1 MASSSRKR
9 ALVADAAPVSASFPA
24 IGEDKSEWIAEHNV
38 ILRYGTSLRLM
49 ASCSAFLNESEEFN
63 EVDPTGDWDKWSNR
77 VPGAFTLFY
86 AAIIDPL
93 QPDWSGVQAVLRAV
107 LDGWPTP
114 APPHKTRLVIDYVTT
129 AKACR
134 GRGHASTLVSH
145 VRDACGTHG
154 AHLYVLALEE
164 SCPWWMDK
172 GFVLE
177 AGANLTA
184 RLNIFPDVHLL
195 RLSTD
200 PVDEGSPEDLALLDE
215 GGEGDEADEA
225 DEIDEGDAA
234 VGDEQRS
241 ADAAEPPHHADDGDE
256 DLADSELQA
265 AIAMSMAPTA
275 QSSPSASGRV
285 EDTAGTAAGVASG
298 SQGAAGVVRLEELA
312 ETDEEER
319 ALQAAIEL
327 SMQTQPNA

>member
-114 APPHKTRLVIDYVTT
+114 APPHKTRLVIGERCSDPSRFAINTDAGPAAVPPAECITPG
-129 AKACR
+129 ACEP
-134 GRGHASTLVSH
+134 STLRCS
-145 VRDACGTHG
+145 R
-154 AHLYVLALEE
+154 
-164 SCPWWMDK
+164 P
-172 GFVLE
+172 
-177 AGANLTA
+177 
-184 RLNIFPDVHLL
+184 
-195 RLSTD
+195 
-200 PVDEGSPEDLALLDE
+200 
-215 GGEGDEADEA
+215 
-225 DEIDEGDAA
+225 
-234 VGDEQRS
+234 
-241 ADAAEPPHHADDGDE
+241 
-256 DLADSELQA
+256 
-265 AIAMSMAPTA
+265 
-275 QSSPSASGRV
+275 
-285 EDTAGTAAGVASG
+285 
-298 SQGAAGVVRLEELA
+298 
-312 ETDEEER
+312 
-319 ALQAAIEL
+319 
-327 SMQTQPNA
+327 QTT